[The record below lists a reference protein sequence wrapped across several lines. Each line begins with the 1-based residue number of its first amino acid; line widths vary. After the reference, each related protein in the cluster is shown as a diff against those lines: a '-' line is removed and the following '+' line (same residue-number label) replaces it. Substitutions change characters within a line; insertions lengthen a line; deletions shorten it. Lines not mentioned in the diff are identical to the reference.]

1 MNSYHVPL
9 VNRLARTLFRPVF
22 RLIFYALSDIKMTGR
37 ENIPTG
43 GAYLITLNHVSLYD
57 PPLLISFWPVV
68 PEGVGAIDVW
78 HKPGQDIIVRAYGA
92 IPVHRG
98 EYDRRALDTMIA
110 VLHSGRP
117 MVLAPEGA
125 RSHGAGMR
133 RAHPGVAY
141 IVEKTGVPVIPVGVI
156 GTTDDFFDRAIR
168 LQRPKLEIR
177 IGKPLVLPPIT
188 GVGAARHEALQANA
202 DAVML
207 AIAAL
212 VPPQYRGVYQ
222 SSGAAE

>member
-1 MNSYHVPL
+1 
-9 VNRLARTLFRPVF
+9 
-22 RLIFYALSDIKMTGR
+22 
-37 ENIPTG
+37 
-43 GAYLITLNHVSLYD
+43 LNHVSLYD

-68 PEGVGAIDVW
+68 PEGVGAIEVW

-98 EYDRRALDTMIA
+98 EYDRQALDRMIA
-110 VLHSGRP
+110 VLSSGKP

-141 IVEKTGVPVIPVGVI
+141 ITDKTGVQVVPVGVV
-156 GTTDDFFDRAIR
+156 GTTDDFIGQA
-168 LQRPKLEIR
+168 LHLHRPRVEIR
-177 IGKPLVLPPIT
+177 IGKPLTLPP
-188 GVGAARHEALQANA
+188 VVAKGAARREALQANA
-202 DAVML
+202 DQIMM

-212 VPPQYRGVYQ
+212 LPVEYRGVYKP
-222 SSGAAE
+222 SGEKA

>member
-1 MNSYHVPL
+1 MTAYHVPL
-9 VNRLARTLFRPVF
+9 ANRLARTMFRPVF
-22 RLIFYALSDIKMTGR
+22 RLIFYALSDIKMMGR
-37 ENIPTG
+37 ENIPTR
-43 GAYLITLNHVSLYD
+43 GAYLITLNHTSLYD

-78 HKPGQDIIVRAYGA
+78 HKPGQDIVVRAYGA

-98 EYDRRALDTMIA
+98 EYDRQALETMIA
-110 VLHSGRP
+110 VLNSGRP

-141 IVEKTGVPVIPVGVI
+141 IVEKTGVPVVPVGVV

-168 LQRPKLEIR
+168 LQRPRLEIR

-188 GVGAARHEALQANA
+188 GVGSARREALQSNA

-212 VPPQYRGVYQ
+212 LPAEYRGVYQ
-222 SSGAAE
+222 SSTEAE